1 MNQASRI
8 QGWAI
13 CAGAALLALLFVLG
27 LLGGSYW
34 AIALPVAILT
44 LFVLGLAGWVGY
56 TIATIR
62 VDADPAPETLVTD
75 SDPTD
80 TGAEAST
87 STSSES
93 A

>member
-13 CAGAALLALLFVLG
+13 CGAAGGLAFLFVIG
-27 LLGGSYW
+27 LLNHSYW
-34 AIALPVAILT
+34 AVALPVAILT

-56 TIATIR
+56 TIATIQ
-62 VDADPAPETLVTD
+62 VEADPVPEVLVSEPEV
-75 SDPTD
+75 SDAGSETS
-80 TGAEAST
+80 GAG
-87 STSSES
+87 ES